1 MCTDMHV
8 RPGSSCGR
16 DQQTESY
23 SVGDPGASDSA
34 GRSASHDRTDQHVVT
49 FCTLD
54 HYNFPT
60 SPSIENKTNVD
71 SQTENRHGITGY
83 FYDKEVAKRI
93 YEALVA

>member
-1 MCTDMHV
+1 M
-8 RPGSSCGR
+8 
-16 DQQTESY
+16 
-23 SVGDPGASDSA
+23 
-34 GRSASHDRTDQHVVT
+34 T